1 MRHPNEETLNDYVD
15 ELLPDDRKLEIR
27 RHLDECQECKKTVAE
42 LRDLI
47 ARASQ
52 LGELEPP
59 ADLLPEIRKATRRPG
74 FGWMRWVAAAAA
86 IGFVALLAVWRI
98 VDNGATPVDI
108 VRESKP
114 SIESLLANFRDAE
127 ETYIRATT
135 QLAQHLEDRRAELEP
150 EVLAVLDRNLAQIDA
165 AIIQVRRV
173 LDPDG
178 TDVKNHQMLTALYD
192 KKLQILWKASRLS
205 S

>member
-1 MRHPNEETLNDYVD
+1 MKHPNEETLNDYVD
-15 ELLPDDRKLEIR
+15 ELLPVDRKMDVR
-27 RHLDECQECKKTVAE
+27 RHLDGCRECKQTVAE
-42 LRDLI
+42 LRQLI
-47 ARASQ
+47 ASASR
-52 LGELEPP
+52 LGEMEPSR
-59 ADLLPEIRKATRRPG
+59 DLLPAIRTATKRPG

-98 VDNGATPVDI
+98 GDGAAPVDI
-108 VRESKP
+108 ARESEP
-114 SIESLLANFRDAE
+114 SIESLLADFRDAE
-127 ETYIRATT
+127 ATYIRATT

-165 AIIQVRRV
+165 AIVEVRLA

-178 TDVKNHQMLTALYD
+178 PDVKNHQMLTALYD